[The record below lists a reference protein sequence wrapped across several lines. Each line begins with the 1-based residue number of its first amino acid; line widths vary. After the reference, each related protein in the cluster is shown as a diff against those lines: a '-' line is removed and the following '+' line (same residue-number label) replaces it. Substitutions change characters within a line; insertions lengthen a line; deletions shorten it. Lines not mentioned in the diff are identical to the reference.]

1 MFLQDPT
8 IKQLMSLE
16 SLIQY
21 FFESTKI
28 ASDLSEYFFQ
38 TKGKGLVFI
47 FDGYDEMSEE
57 DRNNSLVA
65 KIINRNT
72 LPECD
77 LVITSRPSASL
88 SLRDVADC
96 RVEVLG
102 FTEEDRLDYIQ
113 HALKGSADKIK
124 ALQFYLQSNSTIN
137 ALCYVPLNMTIL
149 LCLFEEVE
157 CLSHS
162 TLDLDN
168 KKDIGL
174 PNTQTEMY
182 EKFIL
187 MTITRFTKKSNKSFS
202 GKCLT
207 FSDLPEPYN
216 EAFNELL
223 HLAYNALTKDQIVFS
238 LNDEI
243 LQACPILKSGKYGG
257 LGLLKV
263 TEYVSNVSFHFL
275 HFSIQE
281 SLAAYYI
288 ASQSSSFQVQLLRDT
303 FWDIHYFN
311 TWIMYVGMTGGKK
324 IAWKHFISGNRFML
338 STKVFKSSK
347 ISKRYLNDKIKS
359 LHLFQCFAEIGN
371 KELVGKVFKDK
382 IIDLSNQTLL
392 PRDINT
398 ICFFLLRSVNKYW
411 IKLDLSNCN
420 IGDTG
425 SDILCKTFLDKSR
438 DTVSIDKVDLSH
450 NQLQNHS
457 ILGLLDVFKVWH
469 ASEVAIYGS
478 RDNDSSLF
486 ELCLNKFSLYDDE
499 DFSQAIL
506 IGPFIFAHNVDIHSQ
521 IINSTNSTT
530 GLYLNHCNYPS
541 TDFKYEEL
549 SHNLNLL
556 KLHIIGENV
565 GCYFIVTLVQTMKEV
580 DSVYIYDHTLSDE
593 DVKYISF
600 MLSKINSNNL
610 GIWVVIGRTKI
621 LGSIPDMFM
630 LKKQFSPI
638 EMCNLGESIKRLCSS
653 SSMSTTKFNK
663 YIRFE
668 IKSVFEDFF
677 YLLHEKNSKCEIEF
691 CLLESYLLIANGVKY
706 GKISKLL
713 SSDLIG
719 IFIAKCKLN
728 ATELIDLIGNQ
739 SLEKLYIFDSSLDI
753 HSFKYENLLNET
765 LRLKELFIHNTDSSC
780 TLTFDLLE
788 AKTCYP
794 NISILLITN
803 NTLIGHNP
811 TYEQILLSLQLEAH
825 LTVWRIDN
833 FPINIELFQKIANTL
848 SNVVELD
855 IIGCNLEEHEFQ
867 QCNNQSNDGQH
878 SDYRISK
885 QSIDNIGKVL
895 SYFTKLKT
903 LNLCHNELREAGAGK
918 LFKYL
923 SILNLNK
930 LNISYNEIDKQAV
943 DDIAKLLA
951 QIFILEELDLSYNNL
966 QVTEVVTLL
975 SEVQNISSCT
985 KLNVSHN
992 SINDEAAHNLATF
1005 LSHNLQ
1011 LKELN
1016 LSHGNLQTSDAIAVC
1031 KGMSNLLHL
1040 TKLDIS
1046 NNDIS
1051 GEATDDI
1058 VVVLSQNNLI
1068 ELDLSY
1074 NNLGAFS
1081 SLHIFRNMKK
1091 LSTLIKLNVCGIG
1104 LSKITADDI
1113 VNVLNNNNKLQELDL
1128 SHNNIQETGATA
1140 IFKMA
1145 STKNLHKLII
1155 SHNNINDNVE
1165 FLETFLSR
1173 NTNLE
1178 ELDFSHNNL
1187 QPAGAIKVCR
1197 ANLSKL
1203 IKFNISHN
1211 GITIDA
1217 VDDIGA
1223 LLSHN
1228 TKLQKL
1234 DLSGNDL
1241 QELGYKRIFKS
1252 LQIISNLLLLKVSYS
1267 SVVNEA
1273 ADQLATLLLHNIFLR
1288 ELDLRYNNLSTSD
1301 AVKIFSGLKN
1311 ISNLVTI
1318 DISHNMITDEAAEII
1333 ATVLSCNNK
1342 LQSLDL
1348 SCNHFTSEGF
1358 VNIFEHLKNIVY
1370 LKKLYIGSNEI
1381 TIKAAHSIATVLCL
1395 NSKLEELDLSNNILQ
1410 TPGTIIIF
1418 KSLRRYLNL
1427 KKIYI
1432 NDNMITDEAADDI
1445 AVVLSQSTQLEE
1457 LDISCNDLQTEGI
1470 IKIFEGI
1477 KHISTLTK
1485 LNIAHNMIT
1494 DEAGKYIL
1502 DVLSSNSKLKELN
1515 LSHINFENAS
1525 YFKNLKLANLNKFIF
1540 SSNNIHEQN
1549 TNEISHFLSHC
1560 TNLQVLELSDT
1571 NLQGTDDI
1579 EALNGLDIFYLTKFD
1594 ISGNTIP
1601 TYAANNIAVLLSK
1614 NNELKELN
1622 LSCNKLKELGVRN
1635 ILNSINISNLSSL
1648 NISNNHI
1655 THLKYIAGILIHAT
1669 KLVGLDLSY
1678 NELSA
1683 EGMRYFLYQMRSI
1696 FANLVKLNVS
1706 GNVISDEIAKAFADV
1721 LFENTKLKELD
1732 LSDNNLHTE
1741 GISKIFNGMK
1751 ISTLIKLSVSHNNIT
1766 DQAADYMVTFLSRNK
1781 KLEELDFSQN
1791 NLLSAGAIK
1800 ICRTTLSKLTAFN
1813 ISHNGI
1819 TTRAASDIA
1828 TFLSRNTKL
1837 QKLDVSHNSLLSTG
1851 VIMICKA
1858 NLSKLTTLN
1867 ISHNGVTVE
1876 AADDIAVFLSHNTKL
1891 QVLNLS
1897 HSDLQASGCVIVFEV
1912 LQNISVLTSLEIS
1925 DCNVI
1930 KEAVDQLAIVLY
1942 NNISLQ
1948 ELDLSYNNLSKSNS
1962 ATILKGMKNISNLI
1976 TLNISHNNINDEAAD
1991 ELGKVL
1997 HHNTSLQL
2005 LDINCDNLLTSDA
2018 IKIFNAMKNVS
2029 NLVAMN
2035 ISHNVITNTSVDNL
2049 VFLLI
2054 CNTSL
2059 KEIDLSS
2066 NHISTSDA
2074 IKIFKGLENIS
2085 SLEMINISHNM
2096 ITDEAA
2102 ENIATVLSHN
2112 NKLKSLDLS
2121 SNYFRSEG
2129 FVKIFD
2135 GMKNIAYLK
2144 ELSIGSNEITTLKA
2158 IDCITT
2164 FLFHN
2169 LELEEL
2175 DLSNSFMQTGDVIK
2189 IFKSLRNISNLR
2201 KMYIHGNVITD
2212 EAADDIAVVLSQN
2225 TKLKEINISCNN
2237 LQTAGAVKIFQSI
2250 MHISTL
2256 TKFNIAHNMITNEA
2270 TEYIVSIVSNNNKL
2284 KELNLSHNNI
2294 VISDLTKCNFTNL
2307 QELDLSYTDL
2317 QTVLSIKDLEVATLQ
2332 KCNISGNYIPTS
2344 VVNDIACFLS
2354 ESDELQEL
2362 NLSCNDLQG
2371 VGVTSILEFLNI
2383 SNLTKLNISNNNI
2396 TSDLNYIVN
2405 VLTHATKLA
2414 QLDLSYNK
2422 LSSVKIEYV
2431 LCKAKSLF
2439 VNIRNL
2445 NLSGNEICNGAANAL
2460 VSALS
2465 ENIKLKELSLCDT
2478 NLQMEKI
2485 HKIFGTLRFPY
2496 LTKLSISHNS
2506 ITEEAADGIATFLS
2520 ESNGLE
2526 ELDLS
2531 HNYLKSAG
2539 ITKICRINLLKLTA
2553 FNVSHN
2559 GITTEAANDIATF
2572 LSHNLKLQALDI
2584 SCNDL
2589 LEFGCRNIFTAL
2601 KNTMALFALKLTNCH
2616 VINEAADELAAILLH
2631 SILLHELDLSYNNLS
2646 TSDAVKIFK
2655 GMKNISN
2662 LITVDISHNMITDEA
2677 AEIIATVLSCNN
2689 KLQSLDLSYNYFTSE
2704 GFVNIFERLKSVV
2717 YLRKL
2722 NISSNEITIKAAH
2735 SIATV
2740 LCLNSKLEELD
2751 LSNNIMQTPG
2761 TIIIFKSLRRFTN
2774 LRKIYISNN
2783 MITDEAADDIAVVLS
2798 QNFKLEEL
2806 DFSHNNMLSA
2816 GAIKIC
2822 RTPLSKLTAFNIS
2835 HNGIT
2840 TKAAN
2845 NIATFLSRNTKLQ
2858 KLDLSHNS
2866 LLSAGVIMICKT
2878 NLSKLITL
2886 NISHNGITVEA
2897 ADDIAVF
2904 LSHNTKLQ
2912 VLDLSHSNL
2921 QETGCVIVFEVL
2933 QNVSILTSLK
2943 ISDCNVIKEAVDE
2956 LAIVLHNNISLQEFD
2971 LSYNNLSK
2979 SNSATILKGMKNIS
2993 NLITLNISHNNITDE
3008 AADELGNVLHHST
3021 SLQVLNIN
3029 CGNLLTLDAIKIF
3042 KTMKNISNL
3051 VAMNISH
3058 NVITNTAVDNLVCLL
3073 LCNASLKEID
3083 LSSNHIST
3091 SDAIKIFKGMENI
3104 SSLEMIKVSHNMITD
3119 EAAENI
3125 ATVLSHNSKLKS
3137 LDLSSN
3143 YFKSESFVK
3152 IFDGMKNIAYLK
3164 KLSIGSNEIT
3174 TLKAI
3179 DCITTFLF
3187 HNLELEELDLSN
3199 SFMQTGGV
3207 IKIFKS
3213 LRSIS
3218 NLKKMYI
3225 HGNVITD
3232 EAADDIAVVLSQN
3245 TKLKEINISYN
3256 NLQTAGAVKIFQSI
3270 MHISTLTKFNIAHNM
3285 ITNEATEYIVSIVSN
3300 NNKLK
3305 ELNLSH
3311 NNIVISD
3318 LTKCNFTNLQE
3329 LDLSYTDL
3337 QTVLSIKDLEVA
3349 TLQKCNISGNYI
3361 PTSVVNDIAC
3371 FLSESDELQELNLS
3385 CNDLQGVGVTSI
3397 LEFLS
3402 ISNLTKLNISNNNIT
3417 SDLNNIVNV
3426 LTQATKLAQL
3436 DLSYNKLS
3444 SVKIEY
3450 VLCKAKSLFVNIRNL
3465 NLSGNEICNGAANAL
3480 VSALS
3485 ENIKLKELS
3494 LCDTN
3499 LQMEEINKI
3508 FGTLRFPYLTK
3519 LSISHN
3525 SITEEAA
3532 DGIATFLSESNG
3544 LEELDLSHN
3553 YLKSAGI
3560 TKICRINL
3568 LKLTAFNVS
3577 HNGITTEAAND
3588 IATFLSHN
3596 LKLQALDI
3604 SCNDLLEVGCRNIF
3618 TALKNTMALSE
3629 LKLTNCHVINEAADK
3644 LAAILLHSILLHELD
3659 LSYNNLST
3667 SDAVKIFKGMKNI
3680 LNLITVDISHN
3691 MITDEAA
3698 EIIATVLSCNN
3709 KLQSLDLSYNYF
3721 TSEGFVNIFER
3732 LKSVIYLRKLN
3743 ISSNEITIKAAHSI
3757 ATVLYLNSKLEELD
3771 LSNNIMQTPGTI
3783 VIFKSLRHL
3792 TNLKKIYISDNMITD
3807 EAAENIATVL
3817 SHNSK
3822 LKSLDLSSN
3831 YFRSEGFVK
3840 IFDGMKNITYL
3851 KKLSIGSNEITT
3863 LKAIDCITTFLFHNL
3878 ELEELDLSNSFMQTG
3893 GVIKI
3898 FKSLR
3903 NISNLRKMYIHGNVI
3918 TDEAADD
3925 IAVVL
3930 SQNTKLKE
3938 INISYNNLQ
3947 TAGAVKIFHSI
3958 MHISTLTKFNI
3969 AHNMI
3974 TNEATEYIVSILS
3987 NNNKLKELNLSHNNI
4002 VISDLTKCN
4011 FTNLQELDLSYTDL
4025 QTVLSIKDLEVATLQ
4040 KCNIS
4045 GNYIPTSVV
4054 NDIACFL
4061 SESDELQE
4069 LNLSC
4074 NDLQGV
4080 GVTSILEFLSISN
4093 LTKLNISNNNI
4104 TSDLNNIVNVLTQAT
4119 KLAQLDLSYNKLSS
4133 VKIEYVLCKAK
4144 SLFVNIRNLNLSGN
4158 EICNGAANAL
4168 VSALSENIKL
4178 KELSLCDTNLQMK
4191 EINKIFGTLRFP
4203 YLTKLSISH
4212 NSITEE
4218 AADGIATF
4226 LSESSG
4232 LEELD
4237 LSHNYLKSAGI
4248 TKICRINLLK
4258 LTAFNVSHNGI
4269 TTKAANDIATFLSHN
4284 LKLQA
4289 LDISCNDLLEVG
4301 CRNIFTALKNT
4312 MVLFALKL
4320 TNCHVINEAAN
4331 ELAAILLHSILLHE
4345 FDLSYNNISTS
4356 DAVKIFKGMKNISN
4370 LITVDISHNMITDEA
4385 AEIIA
4390 TVLSCNNKLQS
4401 LDLSYNYFTSEGFV
4415 SIFERLK
4422 SVVYLRKLNISSN
4435 EITIKAA
4442 HSIATVLCLNS
4453 KLEELDLSN
4462 NIMQTPGTIIIFK
4475 SLRHLTNLRKIYISD
4490 NKITDEAADDIAV
4503 VLSQNIKL
4511 EELDISCNHLQASGT
4526 MKICRSNLRNLT
4538 SFKISHNCIVASA
4551 AIHITTFLSRNANL
4565 EKLDLSHNNLQS
4577 IGIIKICQMK
4587 LSKLTTIN
4595 ISHNGI
4601 TSEASNDIAVFLS
4614 HNTKLQIFDVSCNNF
4629 RESGCMNIL
4638 KVLQHTPVL
4647 SSLKISDCNVIKEA
4661 ADELTNVLLH
4671 NTLLQELDLSYNSLS
4686 TLDSLRILKGMKN
4699 ISSLVTLNVSHN
4711 KIIDEA
4717 ADELANVLLYNTKLE
4732 KVDLSFNDLS
4742 NSDILKIFK
4751 GMKNISNLKEINIG
4765 YNMIT
4770 DKAADSIATVLSH
4783 NSKLQTLNMTFN
4795 YLRSKGCIK
4804 IFNGMKNIL
4813 YLSNLNISHNKITC
4827 EATGSIAAILSHSTK
4842 LRQLDISYNDLQT
4855 SGAIEIFQS
4864 IKHTSTLTKFN
4875 IAHNM
4880 ISEKA
4885 TEDIINILYN
4895 NTGRIKFK

>member
-168 KKDIGL
+168 KEDIGL

-216 EAFNELL
+216 KAFNELL

-621 LGSIPDMFM
+621 LGNIPDMFM

-1011 LKELN
+1011 LKELD

-1051 GEATDDI
+1051 GEAADDI

-1155 SHNNINDNVE
+1155 SHNYINDNVE

-1187 QPAGAIKVCR
+1187 QAAGAIKICR

-1252 LQIISNLLLLKVSYS
+1252 LQIISNLSLLKVSYS

-1540 SSNNIHEQN
+1540 NSNNIHEQN

-1614 NNELKELN
+1614 NNELEELN

-1655 THLKYIAGILIHAT
+1655 THLKYIAGILIRAT

-1721 LFENTKLKELD
+1721 LFENT
-1732 LSDNNLHTE
+1732 
-1741 GISKIFNGMK
+1741 
-1751 ISTLIKLSVSHNNIT
+1751 
-1766 DQAADYMVTFLSRNK
+1766 
-1781 KLEELDFSQN
+1781 
-1791 NLLSAGAIK
+1791 
-1800 ICRTTLSKLTAFN
+1800 
-1813 ISHNGI
+1813 
-1819 TTRAASDIA
+1819 
-1828 TFLSRNTKL
+1828 
-1837 QKLDVSHNSLLSTG
+1837 
-1851 VIMICKA
+1851 
-1858 NLSKLTTLN
+1858 
-1867 ISHNGVTVE
+1867 
-1876 AADDIAVFLSHNTKL
+1876 
-1891 QVLNLS
+1891 
-1897 HSDLQASGCVIVFEV
+1897 
-1912 LQNISVLTSLEIS
+1912 
-1925 DCNVI
+1925 
-1930 KEAVDQLAIVLY
+1930 
-1942 NNISLQ
+1942 
-1948 ELDLSYNNLSKSNS
+1948 
-1962 ATILKGMKNISNLI
+1962 
-1976 TLNISHNNINDEAAD
+1976 
-1991 ELGKVL
+1991 
-1997 HHNTSLQL
+1997 
-2005 LDINCDNLLTSDA
+2005 
-2018 IKIFNAMKNVS
+2018 
-2029 NLVAMN
+2029 
-2035 ISHNVITNTSVDNL
+2035 
-2049 VFLLI
+2049 
-2054 CNTSL
+2054 
-2059 KEIDLSS
+2059 
-2066 NHISTSDA
+2066 
-2074 IKIFKGLENIS
+2074 
-2085 SLEMINISHNM
+2085 
-2096 ITDEAA
+2096 
-2102 ENIATVLSHN
+2102 
-2112 NKLKSLDLS
+2112 
-2121 SNYFRSEG
+2121 
-2129 FVKIFD
+2129 
-2135 GMKNIAYLK
+2135 
-2144 ELSIGSNEITTLKA
+2144 
-2158 IDCITT
+2158 
-2164 FLFHN
+2164 
-2169 LELEEL
+2169 
-2175 DLSNSFMQTGDVIK
+2175 
-2189 IFKSLRNISNLR
+2189 
-2201 KMYIHGNVITD
+2201 
-2212 EAADDIAVVLSQN
+2212 
-2225 TKLKEINISCNN
+2225 
-2237 LQTAGAVKIFQSI
+2237 
-2250 MHISTL
+2250 
-2256 TKFNIAHNMITNEA
+2256 
-2270 TEYIVSIVSNNNKL
+2270 
-2284 KELNLSHNNI
+2284 
-2294 VISDLTKCNFTNL
+2294 
-2307 QELDLSYTDL
+2307 
-2317 QTVLSIKDLEVATLQ
+2317 
-2332 KCNISGNYIPTS
+2332 
-2344 VVNDIACFLS
+2344 
-2354 ESDELQEL
+2354 
-2362 NLSCNDLQG
+2362 
-2371 VGVTSILEFLNI
+2371 
-2383 SNLTKLNISNNNI
+2383 
-2396 TSDLNYIVN
+2396 
-2405 VLTHATKLA
+2405 
-2414 QLDLSYNK
+2414 
-2422 LSSVKIEYV
+2422 
-2431 LCKAKSLF
+2431 
-2439 VNIRNL
+2439 
-2445 NLSGNEICNGAANAL
+2445 
-2460 VSALS
+2460 
-2465 ENIKLKELSLCDT
+2465 
-2478 NLQMEKI
+2478 
-2485 HKIFGTLRFPY
+2485 
-2496 LTKLSISHNS
+2496 
-2506 ITEEAADGIATFLS
+2506 
-2520 ESNGLE
+2520 
-2526 ELDLS
+2526 
-2531 HNYLKSAG
+2531 
-2539 ITKICRINLLKLTA
+2539 
-2553 FNVSHN
+2553 
-2559 GITTEAANDIATF
+2559 
-2572 LSHNLKLQALDI
+2572 
-2584 SCNDL
+2584 
-2589 LEFGCRNIFTAL
+2589 
-2601 KNTMALFALKLTNCH
+2601 
-2616 VINEAADELAAILLH
+2616 
-2631 SILLHELDLSYNNLS
+2631 
-2646 TSDAVKIFK
+2646 
-2655 GMKNISN
+2655 
-2662 LITVDISHNMITDEA
+2662 
-2677 AEIIATVLSCNN
+2677 
-2689 KLQSLDLSYNYFTSE
+2689 
-2704 GFVNIFERLKSVV
+2704 
-2717 YLRKL
+2717 
-2722 NISSNEITIKAAH
+2722 
-2735 SIATV
+2735 
-2740 LCLNSKLEELD
+2740 
-2751 LSNNIMQTPG
+2751 
-2761 TIIIFKSLRRFTN
+2761 
-2774 LRKIYISNN
+2774 
-2783 MITDEAADDIAVVLS
+2783 
-2798 QNFKLEEL
+2798 
-2806 DFSHNNMLSA
+2806 
-2816 GAIKIC
+2816 
-2822 RTPLSKLTAFNIS
+2822 
-2835 HNGIT
+2835 
-2840 TKAAN
+2840 
-2845 NIATFLSRNTKLQ
+2845 
-2858 KLDLSHNS
+2858 
-2866 LLSAGVIMICKT
+2866 
-2878 NLSKLITL
+2878 
-2886 NISHNGITVEA
+2886 
-2897 ADDIAVF
+2897 
-2904 LSHNTKLQ
+2904 
-2912 VLDLSHSNL
+2912 
-2921 QETGCVIVFEVL
+2921 
-2933 QNVSILTSLK
+2933 
-2943 ISDCNVIKEAVDE
+2943 
-2956 LAIVLHNNISLQEFD
+2956 
-2971 LSYNNLSK
+2971 
-2979 SNSATILKGMKNIS
+2979 
-2993 NLITLNISHNNITDE
+2993 
-3008 AADELGNVLHHST
+3008 
-3021 SLQVLNIN
+3021 
-3029 CGNLLTLDAIKIF
+3029 
-3042 KTMKNISNL
+3042 
-3051 VAMNISH
+3051 
-3058 NVITNTAVDNLVCLL
+3058 
-3073 LCNASLKEID
+3073 
-3083 LSSNHIST
+3083 
-3091 SDAIKIFKGMENI
+3091 
-3104 SSLEMIKVSHNMITD
+3104 
-3119 EAAENI
+3119 
-3125 ATVLSHNSKLKS
+3125 
-3137 LDLSSN
+3137 
-3143 YFKSESFVK
+3143 
-3152 IFDGMKNIAYLK
+3152 
-3164 KLSIGSNEIT
+3164 
-3174 TLKAI
+3174 
-3179 DCITTFLF
+3179 
-3187 HNLELEELDLSN
+3187 
-3199 SFMQTGGV
+3199 
-3207 IKIFKS
+3207 
-3213 LRSIS
+3213 
-3218 NLKKMYI
+3218 
-3225 HGNVITD
+3225 
-3232 EAADDIAVVLSQN
+3232 
-3245 TKLKEINISYN
+3245 
-3256 NLQTAGAVKIFQSI
+3256 
-3270 MHISTLTKFNIAHNM
+3270 
-3285 ITNEATEYIVSIVSN
+3285 
-3300 NNKLK
+3300 
-3305 ELNLSH
+3305 
-3311 NNIVISD
+3311 
-3318 LTKCNFTNLQE
+3318 
-3329 LDLSYTDL
+3329 
-3337 QTVLSIKDLEVA
+3337 
-3349 TLQKCNISGNYI
+3349 
-3361 PTSVVNDIAC
+3361 
-3371 FLSESDELQELNLS
+3371 
-3385 CNDLQGVGVTSI
+3385 
-3397 LEFLS
+3397 
-3402 ISNLTKLNISNNNIT
+3402 
-3417 SDLNNIVNV
+3417 
-3426 LTQATKLAQL
+3426 
-3436 DLSYNKLS
+3436 
-3444 SVKIEY
+3444 
-3450 VLCKAKSLFVNIRNL
+3450 
-3465 NLSGNEICNGAANAL
+3465 
-3480 VSALS
+3480 
-3485 ENIKLKELS
+3485 
-3494 LCDTN
+3494 
-3499 LQMEEINKI
+3499 
-3508 FGTLRFPYLTK
+3508 
-3519 LSISHN
+3519 
-3525 SITEEAA
+3525 
-3532 DGIATFLSESNG
+3532 
-3544 LEELDLSHN
+3544 
-3553 YLKSAGI
+3553 
-3560 TKICRINL
+3560 
-3568 LKLTAFNVS
+3568 
-3577 HNGITTEAAND
+3577 
-3588 IATFLSHN
+3588 
-3596 LKLQALDI
+3596 
-3604 SCNDLLEVGCRNIF
+3604 
-3618 TALKNTMALSE
+3618 
-3629 LKLTNCHVINEAADK
+3629 
-3644 LAAILLHSILLHELD
+3644 
-3659 LSYNNLST
+3659 
-3667 SDAVKIFKGMKNI
+3667 
-3680 LNLITVDISHN
+3680 
-3691 MITDEAA
+3691 
-3698 EIIATVLSCNN
+3698 
-3709 KLQSLDLSYNYF
+3709 
-3721 TSEGFVNIFER
+3721 
-3732 LKSVIYLRKLN
+3732 
-3743 ISSNEITIKAAHSI
+3743 
-3757 ATVLYLNSKLEELD
+3757 
-3771 LSNNIMQTPGTI
+3771 
-3783 VIFKSLRHL
+3783 
-3792 TNLKKIYISDNMITD
+3792 
-3807 EAAENIATVL
+3807 
-3817 SHNSK
+3817 
-3822 LKSLDLSSN
+3822 
-3831 YFRSEGFVK
+3831 
-3840 IFDGMKNITYL
+3840 
-3851 KKLSIGSNEITT
+3851 
-3863 LKAIDCITTFLFHNL
+3863 
-3878 ELEELDLSNSFMQTG
+3878 
-3893 GVIKI
+3893 
-3898 FKSLR
+3898 
-3903 NISNLRKMYIHGNVI
+3903 
-3918 TDEAADD
+3918 
-3925 IAVVL
+3925 
-3930 SQNTKLKE
+3930 
-3938 INISYNNLQ
+3938 
-3947 TAGAVKIFHSI
+3947 
-3958 MHISTLTKFNI
+3958 
-3969 AHNMI
+3969 
-3974 TNEATEYIVSILS
+3974 
-3987 NNNKLKELNLSHNNI
+3987 
-4002 VISDLTKCN
+4002 
-4011 FTNLQELDLSYTDL
+4011 
-4025 QTVLSIKDLEVATLQ
+4025 
-4040 KCNIS
+4040 
-4045 GNYIPTSVV
+4045 
-4054 NDIACFL
+4054 
-4061 SESDELQE
+4061 
-4069 LNLSC
+4069 
-4074 NDLQGV
+4074 
-4080 GVTSILEFLSISN
+4080 
-4093 LTKLNISNNNI
+4093 
-4104 TSDLNNIVNVLTQAT
+4104 
-4119 KLAQLDLSYNKLSS
+4119 
-4133 VKIEYVLCKAK
+4133 
-4144 SLFVNIRNLNLSGN
+4144 
-4158 EICNGAANAL
+4158 
-4168 VSALSENIKL
+4168 
-4178 KELSLCDTNLQMK
+4178 
-4191 EINKIFGTLRFP
+4191 
-4203 YLTKLSISH
+4203 
-4212 NSITEE
+4212 
-4218 AADGIATF
+4218 
-4226 LSESSG
+4226 
-4232 LEELD
+4232 
-4237 LSHNYLKSAGI
+4237 
-4248 TKICRINLLK
+4248 
-4258 LTAFNVSHNGI
+4258 
-4269 TTKAANDIATFLSHN
+4269 
-4284 LKLQA
+4284 
-4289 LDISCNDLLEVG
+4289 
-4301 CRNIFTALKNT
+4301 
-4312 MVLFALKL
+4312 
-4320 TNCHVINEAAN
+4320 
-4331 ELAAILLHSILLHE
+4331 
-4345 FDLSYNNISTS
+4345 
-4356 DAVKIFKGMKNISN
+4356 
-4370 LITVDISHNMITDEA
+4370 
-4385 AEIIA
+4385 
-4390 TVLSCNNKLQS
+4390 
-4401 LDLSYNYFTSEGFV
+4401 
-4415 SIFERLK
+4415 
-4422 SVVYLRKLNISSN
+4422 
-4435 EITIKAA
+4435 
-4442 HSIATVLCLNS
+4442 
-4453 KLEELDLSN
+4453 
-4462 NIMQTPGTIIIFK
+4462 
-4475 SLRHLTNLRKIYISD
+4475 
-4490 NKITDEAADDIAV
+4490 
-4503 VLSQNIKL
+4503 
-4511 EELDISCNHLQASGT
+4511 
-4526 MKICRSNLRNLT
+4526 
-4538 SFKISHNCIVASA
+4538 
-4551 AIHITTFLSRNANL
+4551 
-4565 EKLDLSHNNLQS
+4565 
-4577 IGIIKICQMK
+4577 
-4587 LSKLTTIN
+4587 
-4595 ISHNGI
+4595 
-4601 TSEASNDIAVFLS
+4601 
-4614 HNTKLQIFDVSCNNF
+4614 
-4629 RESGCMNIL
+4629 
-4638 KVLQHTPVL
+4638 
-4647 SSLKISDCNVIKEA
+4647 
-4661 ADELTNVLLH
+4661 
-4671 NTLLQELDLSYNSLS
+4671 
-4686 TLDSLRILKGMKN
+4686 
-4699 ISSLVTLNVSHN
+4699 
-4711 KIIDEA
+4711 
-4717 ADELANVLLYNTKLE
+4717 
-4732 KVDLSFNDLS
+4732 
-4742 NSDILKIFK
+4742 
-4751 GMKNISNLKEINIG
+4751 
-4765 YNMIT
+4765 
-4770 DKAADSIATVLSH
+4770 
-4783 NSKLQTLNMTFN
+4783 
-4795 YLRSKGCIK
+4795 
-4804 IFNGMKNIL
+4804 
-4813 YLSNLNISHNKITC
+4813 
-4827 EATGSIAAILSHSTK
+4827 
-4842 LRQLDISYNDLQT
+4842 
-4855 SGAIEIFQS
+4855 
-4864 IKHTSTLTKFN
+4864 
-4875 IAHNM
+4875 
-4880 ISEKA
+4880 
-4885 TEDIINILYN
+4885 
-4895 NTGRIKFK
+4895 